1 MITKNVSQLKSIS
14 FLDKLNLHA
23 LFDNV
28 VHLQHFLCQ
37 KSFIESV
44 CKKQITA
51 LSDCCY
57 RLMGIAEVVV
67 TVNTVGLITSA

>member
-1 MITKNVSQLKSIS
+1 MITKIVSQLKSIS
-14 FLDKLNLHA
+14 FLDKLNLYA
-23 LFDNV
+23 VLDNV
-28 VHLQHFLCQ
+28 VHLQHFPRQ

-51 LSDCCY
+51 LSDSCC

-67 TVNTVGLITSA
+67 TVNTVGLIASA